1 MMEMR
6 VKKRKRMK
14 KKQNHRNPRRKYVL
28 SIPCAKQ
35 LVVVLQTRC
44 KSRKMDVFIQFE
56 LVIFSVKVLC
66 NLMK

>member
-1 MMEMR
+1 MKVMMVMR

-44 KSRKMDVFIQFE
+44 RSRKMDVFI
-56 LVIFSVKVLC
+56 
-66 NLMK
+66 